1 MSATKITIEEFLE
14 AAKEFVK
21 KSEKICDG
29 WTLKLDKIDL
39 CKTYIKKESFIQCQD
54 NDTTNV
60 YKIEYV
66 IFYNL
71 SYGVPSFS
79 FNIWNSSG
87 MLIALEDI
95 RKMSF
100 IQISQKDFYSV
111 VTQQEHPI
119 FQRPYFIVHPC
130 HTETLLATFRNTSKN
145 IIVTFLGLI
154 TPLIRLKLPLE
165 FGL

>member
-1 MSATKITIEEFLE
+1 MMSATTITIEEFLE

-21 KSEKICDG
+21 KSEKVCDG
-29 WTLKLDKIDL
+29 WALKLDKTDIF
-39 CKTYIKKESFIQCQD
+39 KTYIKKDTFIECP
-54 NDTTNV
+54 DTTAL

-79 FNIWNSSG
+79 FNVWNSSG
-87 MLIALEDI
+87 MLITLDDI
-95 RKMSF
+95 RRMSF
-100 IQISQKDFYSV
+100 LQINQKDFYSV
-111 VTQQEHPI
+111 ITQQEHPI

-130 HTETLLATFRNTSKN
+130 HTETLLAAFRSSSKN

-154 TPLIRLKLPLE
+154 TPLIKLKLPLE
-165 FGL
+165 FGYQ